1 MEKRKKK
8 WGDRRDG
15 WWLRELPGMTQFTP
29 HLYPNRADNEAY
41 INVDIDLRP
50 LDDYLAKKNAGRTE
64 DKYTYFHLI
73 SAAIG
78 KAFVLRPK
86 MNRFIAYNRVYQ
98 RKYISVAFVVK
109 KKFEDKSEE
118 GLAFQYFD
126 ENSTLD
132 GYHQELMQTI
142 HQCRRTDVKDPSS
155 DMMDR
160 LVRLPRPILR
170 LVMHTLFFLDRHG
183 KVPQGIIATDPNYSS
198 IFISNLGSIGLECGY
213 HHLTNWGTCSLFCI
227 IGEKALRPYFDEQGR
242 ASMRETLDLGLTID
256 ERLADGYYYSKS
268 VRLLQYLLEHPWELE
283 KPMKE
288 EVQYE

>member
-1 MEKRKKK
+1 
-8 WGDRRDG
+8 
-15 WWLRELPGMTQFTP
+15 MTQFTP

-183 KVPQGIIATDPNYSS
+183 KVPQGIIATDLLVGTTVDSFEFEDANAAIQARIDAGEEDLRLAQCSMVL
-198 IFISNLGSIGLECGY
+198 LGITKASLATDSFLSAASFQETTKVLTDAAIKGKVDHLIGLKE
-213 HHLTNWGTCSLFCI
+213 NVI
-227 IGEKALRPYFDEQGR
+227 IGKLIPAG
-242 ASMRETLDLGLTID
+242 AGLIAYRDFEEGITP
-256 ERLADGYYYSKS
+256 ESTVSEGYLNSELA
-268 VRLLQYLLEHPWELE
+268 
-283 KPMKE
+283 
-288 EVQYE
+288 

>member
-1 MEKRKKK
+1 M
-8 WGDRRDG
+8 
-15 WWLRELPGMTQFTP
+15 
-29 HLYPNRADNEAY
+29 
-41 INVDIDLRP
+41 
-50 LDDYLAKKNAGRTE
+50 
-64 DKYTYFHLI
+64 I

-160 LVRLPRPILR
+160 LVRLTRPILR

-183 KVPQGIIATDPNYSS
+183 KVPQG
-198 IFISNLGSIGLECGY
+198 
-213 HHLTNWGTCSLFCI
+213 HHCHGPQLFF
-227 IGEKALRPYFDEQGR
+227 YFYQQSGFHWP
-242 ASMRETLDLGLTID
+242 G
-256 ERLADGYYYSKS
+256 
-268 VRLLQYLLEHPWELE
+268 VRLPSPDQLGHQLLLCGHW
-283 KPMKE
+283 
-288 EVQYE
+288 

>member
-213 HHLTNWGTCSLFCI
+213 HHLTNWGTCSIFCI
-227 IGEKALRPYFDEQGR
+227 IGEKSKRPVFHEDGTVE
-242 ASMRETLDLGLTID
+242 MREMLDLGLTID
-256 ERLADGYYYSKS
+256 ERLADGYYYSKTI
-268 VRLLQYLLEHPWELE
+268 RLLKKLLETPELLE
-283 KPMKE
+283 TPAAQE
-288 EVQYE
+288 IEY

>member
-1 MEKRKKK
+1 MERIRFLQFSKKVSIMNLTRQILETGVRKFGKTEEK
-8 WGDRRDG
+8 MGGPAG
-15 WWLRELPGMTQFTP
+15 WVVAAGAAWDDPVYP

-142 HQCRRTDVKDPSS
+142 HQCRRTDVKDPS
-155 DMMDR
+155 
-160 LVRLPRPILR
+160 P
-170 LVMHTLFFLDRHG
+170 T
-183 KVPQGIIATDPNYSS
+183 
-198 IFISNLGSIGLECGY
+198 
-213 HHLTNWGTCSLFCI
+213 
-227 IGEKALRPYFDEQGR
+227 
-242 ASMRETLDLGLTID
+242 
-256 ERLADGYYYSKS
+256 
-268 VRLLQYLLEHPWELE
+268 
-283 KPMKE
+283 
-288 EVQYE
+288 